1 MIIGHTFNLAPVPQ
15 IRPRAAR
22 TRFGVS
28 LYDPKKVSQFKK
40 TVAMEAKL
48 TYHQKPLE
56 GPLRIDLVF
65 YRPIQNSLSNR
76 QKRLREAGQIL
87 PAVKP
92 DLDNYIKSFLDALH
106 GVYWVDDNQICEIH
120 AKKYYGAKPRIE
132 IEVSE
137 INE

>member
-1 MIIGHTFNLAPVPQ
+1 MTISHTFNLIPVPQ

-22 TRFGVS
+22 TRLGVR

-40 TVAMEAKL
+40 LVAMEAKL
-48 TYHQKPLE
+48 TYRQKLLE
-56 GPLRIDLVF
+56 GPLRIDLAF
-65 YRPIQNSLSNR
+65 YRPIQNSLSNQ
-76 QKRLREAGQIL
+76 QKRLREAQQIL

-92 DLDNYIKSFLDALH
+92 DLDNYVKSFLDALH
-106 GVYWVDDNQICEIH
+106 GIYWIDDNQICEIH